1 MLHLLQKWCPCGTT
15 DRPEGTLS
23 GAASD
28 EPSVSTLGTHELSYS
43 APGNSTLGAPAAL
56 VSRYTPSDYS
66 GAEPS
71 GACSPSTGSS
81 TPLTASTVQAQAQDT
96 VSEVSDASMLVHL
109 FHDTGYSAVGAVDSP
124 QADDD
129 GAESAVRCRA
139 WVQPS
144 HCWSPG
150 RTRTERGPYRAW
162 PSRGGQV
169 GLGPRSPPWVSP
181 PVARRE
187 PPTCR

>member
-129 GAESAVRCRA
+129 GAGCSPHTAGLRDARGQNGDHIVLGLPGVVR
-139 WVQPS
+139 S
-144 HCWSPG
+144 GSG
-150 RTRTERGPYRAW
+150 RGRH
-162 PSRGGQV
+162 
-169 GLGPRSPPWVSP
+169 LGFHPQ
-181 PVARRE
+181 
-187 PPTCR
+187 